1 MKLLRRL
8 LPFALA
14 LVVVSVAWVWWNR
27 PSRVDMA
34 AYVPADS
41 LVYLEANNLPE
52 LASGLTKTDA
62 WRALAGPAGIRSG
75 IGQVGWLGRLTAW
88 TSIGPAEAVVF
99 ARAQVAVAV
108 MGFEAADSGDTLR
121 IKPRLAL
128 VIESHSGAGR
138 TRTAIERRVGDFAN
152 RAYDNP
158 RVEERDVDNVH
169 WISWTAATG
178 DRRLFAALID
188 GVAIVGNDETAVKA
202 CLAVRRGERPSLAGN
217 IEMEGMRR
225 RVMND
230 DHLAFGFVSPQ
241 GAARI
246 FEVAAAVY
254 FGQVSGD
261 PQAQSLAAN
270 ILPEMARK
278 VLGSVGWSTR
288 LSEGAVEDQYFM
300 SIKTDPAIRLRD
312 VLASNPVSPLRLT
325 PMMPTDTYSFT
336 RYSTRDPVAAWRA
349 LNISISS
356 QLDPL
361 LAVMVSPLLKA
372 ALKPYGI
379 DEPEDFL
386 RSIGPEI
393 YTVRLDEQ
401 GNSSV
406 LITEV
411 RDEKALR
418 DFVAKRLSTA
428 TPKSERVGDFEI
440 LTGPDDSRGAAS
452 FAGGLLLMGS
462 ADNVRRCLVARRD
475 GRSLESAQDFAAATK
490 TATSLGPTQ
499 ILTFTDDFTSALKFI
514 TFISNQRGMRGEP
527 TNELQLLQAL
537 SQLPFSVSETKMT
550 DEGVDKRTRSSFGQL
565 GVLATQFASL
575 K

>member
-14 LVVVSVAWVWWNR
+14 ILVISVAWIWWNR
-27 PSRVDMA
+27 PNRVDMA

-62 WRALAGPAGIRSG
+62 WHALASPAGIRSG
-75 IGQVGWLGRLTAW
+75 VGQVGWLGRLTSW

-108 MGFEAADSGDTLR
+108 MGFEAADGGDTLR

-128 VIESHSGAGR
+128 VIESHTSAGR

-158 RVEERDVDNVH
+158 RVEEKDVDGVH
-169 WISWTAATG
+169 WISWTAASG
-178 DRRLFAALID
+178 DRHLYAALID
-188 GVAIVGNDETAVKA
+188 SVAIVGNDETAVKA

-217 IEMEGMRR
+217 IEMEDMRR
-225 RVMND
+225 RVMQGER
-230 DHLAFGFVSPQ
+230 LAFGFVSPQ

-312 VLASNPVSPLRLT
+312 VLALNSVSPIPVTGML
-325 PMMPTDTYSFT
+325 PADTYSFT
-336 RYSTRDPVAAWRA
+336 RYSTREPVAAWRA

-386 RSIGPEI
+386 RAIGSEI
-393 YTVRLDEQ
+393 YTIRLDEQ

-406 LITEV
+406 LVTQV

-418 DFVAKRLSTA
+418 DFVSKRLSTK
-428 TPKSERVGDFEI
+428 TPKSERVGDFEM
-440 LTGPDDSRGAAS
+440 LTGPDDGRGAAS
-452 FAGGLLLMGS
+452 FAGDLLLMGS
-462 ADNVRRCLVARRD
+462 ADNIRRCLVARRD
-475 GRSLESAQDFAAATK
+475 GRTLDSAPDFAMAMR
-490 TATSLGPTQ
+490 TATSLGQ
-499 ILTFTDDFTSALKFI
+499 AHVLTFTDDFTSALKFI
-514 TFISNQRGMRGEP
+514 TFVSNQRGMRAQP
-527 TNELQLLQAL
+527 TNDQELLHAL

-550 DEGVDKRTRSSFGQL
+550 EEGVDKRTRSSFGQL